1 MSRRI
6 TVVNKYSLFNHRSL
20 IWVMVE
26 RRKLRMIFQLEKEAK
41 KSGGDKYVSLEDET
55 FIIYVPQ
62 SISRK
67 DGEVKKELTI
77 FIG

>member
-20 IWVMVE
+20 IWVMVKG
-26 RRKLRMIFQLEKEAK
+26 RKLRMIFQLEKEAK

-55 FIIYVPQ
+55 FVIYVPQ

>member
-1 MSRRI
+1 
-6 TVVNKYSLFNHRSL
+6 
-20 IWVMVE
+20 MVE

-55 FIIYVPQ
+55 FVIYVPQ

>member
-1 MSRRI
+1 
-6 TVVNKYSLFNHRSL
+6 
-20 IWVMVE
+20 MVE
-26 RRKLRMIFQLEKEAK
+26 GRKLRMIFQLEKEAK

>member
-1 MSRRI
+1 
-6 TVVNKYSLFNHRSL
+6 
-20 IWVMVE
+20 MVE
-26 RRKLRMIFQLEKEAK
+26 GGKLRMIFHLEKEAK